1 MVTNGS
7 QLNSHNN
14 QPVIKGDVVAV
25 HNGIIVNG
33 DELWEK
39 YKNLEKEYDIDTEIL
54 LATINHKIK
63 LNKDP
68 LSKIVSDSVMEAYGT
83 IATAIYLKEFN
94 KFVLTS
100 NNGSLYTIIKENE
113 LIYFA
118 SEFTILEKIAKRIGI
133 QKYINNH
140 RIEPISP
147 NTGIII
153 DLNDLSITG
162 FNFSDDHV
170 YNKFLEIKN
179 SPISVNVKDIN
190 FNVNQQSVVIDLNYI
205 HLAKEADFEKKILE
219 YPLEKLKT

>member
-1 MVTNGS
+1 MP
-7 QLNSHNN
+7 Q
-14 QPVIKGDVVAV
+14 
-25 HNGIIVNG
+25 
-33 DELWEK
+33 
-39 YKNLEKEYDIDTEIL
+39 
-54 LATINHKIK
+54 
-63 LNKDP
+63 
-68 LSKIVSDSVMEAYGT
+68 
-83 IATAIYLKEFN
+83 
-94 KFVLTS
+94 
-100 NNGSLYTIIKENE
+100 
-113 LIYFA
+113 
-118 SEFTILEKIAKRIGI
+118 EFTILEKIAKRIGI
-133 QKYINNH
+133 KKYINNH

-219 YPLEKLKT
+219 YPLEKVKNLKRCSKCILPETFPYIHFDEEGICNYCKNYKAQEKNKSSDKLF